1 MKYTLALFSMLFMF
15 NVFAVETYQ
24 KAPQPSDAEIQKNR
38 ACFQDLEVQ
47 GCRSQDEDPEQFRSC
62 LANVHQSLDD
72 HCKKMLLD
80 LYGE

>member
-1 MKYTLALFSMLFMF
+1 MKFTLALFSMLFMM
-15 NVFAVETYQ
+15 NVFA
-24 KAPQPSDAEIQKNR
+24 AAAQPSEAEVAKNR

-47 GCRSQDEDPEQFRSC
+47 GCRSQDEDPEQFRAC

>member
-1 MKYTLALFSMLFMF
+1 MKKLSLTVCTLLFTLNLF
-15 NVFAVETYQ
+15 AAEQ
-24 KAPQPSDAEIQKNR
+24 KNIQPSEAEIAKNQ

-47 GCRSQDEDPEQFRSC
+47 GCRSQEEDPEQFRAC
-62 LANVHQSLDD
+62 MANSHQSMDD

>member
-1 MKYTLALFSMLFMF
+1 MKYTLAMFSMLFMM
-15 NVFAVETYQ
+15 NVFA
-24 KAPQPSDAEIQKNR
+24 ANSQPSEAEIAKSR

-47 GCRSQDEDPEQFRSC
+47 GCRSQDEDPEQFRAC
-62 LANVHQSLDD
+62 LANVHESLDD

>member
-1 MKYTLALFSMLFMF
+1 MKFTLALFSMLFMM
-15 NVFAVETYQ
+15 NLFA
-24 KAPQPSDAEIQKNR
+24 AAAQPTEAEIAKNQ
-38 ACFQDLEVQ
+38 ACFKELEVQ
-47 GCRSQDEDPEQFRSC
+47 GCRSQEEDPEQFRAC